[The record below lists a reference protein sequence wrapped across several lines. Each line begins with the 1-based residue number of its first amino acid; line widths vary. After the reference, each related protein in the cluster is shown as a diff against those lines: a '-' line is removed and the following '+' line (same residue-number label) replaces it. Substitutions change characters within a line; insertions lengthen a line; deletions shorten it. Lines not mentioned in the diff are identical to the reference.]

1 MKYVKKLNLNRKRP
15 ASQEFNVVTD
25 RYNQYGV
32 PLERIETNSVVST
45 QIPSGPAS
53 TRPNIFKNGQLRYS
67 QTLQE
72 LEAYVN
78 GTWEILRT
86 IRQPDIS
93 YKSYSN
99 ANYLNTIF
107 GPLAYD
113 TDLTKP
119 QNVSVFVENVQQ
131 LPDTSNIPGSNISG
145 NFSLVFTPSVVT
157 NLTTPVVQGAITLN
171 LKSLQDVAGGINQ
184 KISGAGIA
192 PGSVVQSI
200 TSTITNSIR
209 ISTPTTAPIATT
221 TNLTFTF
228 STGTYVQFTGPAPSK
243 TVYTLQGYDGYFPTP
258 NGLFES

>member
-25 RYNQYGV
+25 RYDQYGV

-145 NFSLVFTPSVVT
+145 NFSLVYTPSVVT
-157 NLTTPVVQGAITLN
+157 NLITPVVQGAITLN
-171 LKSLQDVAGGINQ
+171 LTSLQDVAGGINQ

-192 PGSVVQSI
+192 PGTVVQSI
-200 TSTITNSIR
+200 TSTATNSIR
-209 ISTPTTAPIATT
+209 ISSPTTAPIATT
-221 TNLTFTF
+221 TNLTLTF

-243 TVYTLQGYDGYFPTP
+243 TVYTLQGFDGYFPTP

>member
-15 ASQEFNVVTD
+15 ASQEFNIVID
-25 RYNQYGV
+25 HFDQYGL

-45 QIPSGPAS
+45 QVPSGPKS
-53 TRPNIFKNGQLRYS
+53 TRPNVFKNGQLRYN

-86 IRQPDIS
+86 IRQPSIS

-119 QNVSVFVENVQQ
+119 QNITVFVENVQQ

-145 NFSLVFTPSVVT
+145 NFKLVKTPAVVT
-157 NLTTPVVQGAITLN
+157 NLSAPVVQGAITLS
-171 LKSLQDVAGGINQ
+171 LQSLQDVAGGISQ

-192 PGSVVQSI
+192 PGTVVQSI
-200 TSTITNSIR
+200 TSTVTNTIR
-209 ISTPTTAPIATT
+209 ISSPTTAPIATS